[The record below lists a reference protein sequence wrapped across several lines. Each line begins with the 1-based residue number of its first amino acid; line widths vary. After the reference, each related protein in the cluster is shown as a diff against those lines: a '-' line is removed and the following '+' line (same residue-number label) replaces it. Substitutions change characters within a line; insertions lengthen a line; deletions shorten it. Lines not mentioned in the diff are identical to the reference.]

1 MVRTDQAYIN
11 QYLVYDEAF
20 EACEACEKACVEA
33 DYFLRKEARKSYL
46 DTYFSEALNFGA
58 KKAPV
63 KTENNVFAKIG
74 KAIVTLIEKIKAA
87 IIHIKDSIF
96 GTQKKTE
103 AANKAL
109 QKIFAEN
116 PEMKKTIMKG
126 LKKEWFTIYD
136 VAAYKNDVVGL
147 IKMVDQAKIDN
158 QTAMDKFQE
167 ITDKVKKGIITG
179 GAITGGLG
187 ILKGITEI
195 NKSRTSLQD
204 TMEAMQHMAEAIKDD
219 TTNKGKD
226 PNSVST
232 KARILGGAVKVL
244 MGLDKN
250 YETNAEKAAKL
261 AEEQAK
267 AEADVKAKQK
277 EDDDAENKRR
287 NDESYQWKVDAHNR
301 ELARNA
307 AEDAAR
313 QEDAK
318 KKEEEA
324 KKKAETD
331 AYNAS
336 VDTTNRSFIRRRD
349 SAQRAIDDYNKKVE
363 LFVNYAASQACT
375 STDDDRFKSLR
386 DDVEDAFSRIS
397 NTYSEFVKG
406 GVRDSIRSAFIGTV
420 AQMVTRKGNKMPK
433 EHEVEDAINKGQ
445 KLFFNPNG
453 NGSSNN
459 SSSSS
464 SGGNSFRV
472 KRKNKKS

>member
-11 QYLVYDEAF
+11 QYLVYDEVF

-58 KKAPV
+58 KKSTS
-63 KTENNVFAKIG
+63 KTEDNVFAKIG
-74 KAIVTLIEKIKAA
+74 KAIVNLIEKIKNA
-87 IIHIKDSIF
+87 IKHIKDSIF

-126 LKKEWFTIYD
+126 IKKEWFTIYD
-136 VAAYKNDVVGL
+136 VAAYKNDIMGL

-158 QTAMDKFQE
+158 QTAMDKFQDM
-167 ITDKVKKGIITG
+167 TDKVKKGIVTG
-179 GAITGGLG
+179 AAITGGLS

-195 NKSRTSLQD
+195 NKSRTSLQS

-226 PNSVST
+226 PHSIST

-244 MGLDKN
+244 IGLDKN
-250 YETNAEKAAKL
+250 YETNAEKAAKA

-267 AEADVKAKQK
+267 VEADVKAKQK
-277 EDDDAENKRR
+277 DADDAEARRR

-301 ELARNA
+301 EVARNA
-307 AEDAAR
+307 ADDAAR
-313 QEDAK
+313 QEEAK

-324 KKKAETD
+324 RKKAETD
-331 AYNAS
+331 AYNQS
-336 VDTTNRSFIRRRD
+336 VDATNSTFIRRRD
-349 SAQRAIDDYNKKVE
+349 AAQSAINDYNKKVE
-363 LFVNYAASQACT
+363 LYVNYAASQNCT
-375 STDDDRFKSLR
+375 STTDSRYISLKN
-386 DDVEDAFSRIS
+386 DVEKAFNRIS
-397 NTYSEFVKG
+397 DTYSDFVSG
-406 GVRDSIRSAFIGTV
+406 GIRDSMRIGFIGRV
-420 AQMVTRKGNKMPK
+420 DRMVTSKGNKMPGV
-433 EHEVEDAINKGQ
+433 HDIEDTINYGQ
-445 KLFFNPNG
+445 RIVFNPSGKGSG
-453 NGSSNN
+453 NK
-459 SSSSS
+459 SSSSN
-464 SGGNSFRV
+464 GNSFRV
-472 KRKNKKS
+472 RRKTR

>member
-11 QYLVYDEAF
+11 QYLVYDEVF

-46 DTYFSEALNFGA
+46 DTYFSEALNVGA
-58 KKAPV
+58 KKTPA
-63 KTENNVFAKIG
+63 KTEDNIFAKIG

-87 IIHIKDSIF
+87 IMHIKDSIF

-136 VAAYKNDVVGL
+136 VAAYKNDIMGL

-158 QTAMDKFQE
+158 QTAMDKFQDM
-167 ITDKVKKGIITG
+167 TDKVKKGIVTG
-179 GAITGGLG
+179 AAITGGLS

-195 NKSRTSLQD
+195 NKSRTSLQS

-226 PNSVST
+226 LHSIST

-244 MGLDKN
+244 IGLDKN
-250 YETNAEKAAKL
+250 YETNAEKAAKA

-267 AEADVKAKQK
+267 AEADAKAKQK
-277 EDDDAENKRR
+277 DVDDAEARRR

-301 ELARNA
+301 EVARNA
-307 AEDAAR
+307 ADDAAR
-313 QEDAK
+313 QE
-318 KKEEEA
+318 EA
-324 KKKAETD
+324 RKKAETD
-331 AYNAS
+331 AYNQS
-336 VDTTNRSFIRRRD
+336 VDATNSTFIRRRD
-349 SAQRAIDDYNKKVE
+349 AAQSAINDYNKKVE
-363 LFVNYAASQACT
+363 LYVNYAASQNCT
-375 STDDDRFKSLR
+375 STTDSRYISLKN
-386 DDVEDAFSRIS
+386 DVEKAFNRIS
-397 NTYSEFVKG
+397 DTYSDFVSG
-406 GVRDSIRSAFIGTV
+406 GIRDSMRIGFV
-420 AQMVTRKGNKMPK
+420 GRVDKMVTTKGNKMPGV
-433 EHEVEDAINKGQ
+433 HDIEDTINYGQ
-445 KLFFNPNG
+445 RIVFNPSGKGSG
-453 NGSSNN
+453 NK
-459 SSSSS
+459 SSSSN
-464 SGGNSFRV
+464 GNSFRV
-472 KRKNKKS
+472 RRKTR

>member
-11 QYLVYDEAF
+11 QYLVYDEVF

-58 KKAPV
+58 KKSPA
-63 KTENNVFAKIG
+63 KTEDNIFAKIG

-87 IIHIKDSIF
+87 IMHIKDSIF

-126 LKKEWFTIYD
+126 IKKEWFTIYD
-136 VAAYKNDVVGL
+136 VAAYKNDIMGL

-158 QTAMDKFQE
+158 QTAMDKFQDM
-167 ITDKVKKGIITG
+167 TDKVKKGIVTG
-179 GAITGGLG
+179 AAITGGLS

-195 NKSRTSLQD
+195 NKSRTSLQS

-226 PNSVST
+226 PHSIST

-244 MGLDKN
+244 IGLDKN
-250 YETNAEKAAKL
+250 YETNAEKAAKA

-267 AEADVKAKQK
+267 VEADAKAKQK
-277 EDDDAENKRR
+277 EVDDAEARRR

-301 ELARNA
+301 EVARNA
-307 AEDAAR
+307 ADDAAR
-313 QEDAK
+313 QEEAK

-324 KKKAETD
+324 RKKAETD
-331 AYNAS
+331 AYNQS
-336 VDTTNRSFIRRRD
+336 VDATNSTFIRRRD
-349 SAQRAIDDYNKKVE
+349 AAQSAINDYNKKVE
-363 LFVNYAASQACT
+363 LYVNYAASQNCT
-375 STDDDRFKSLR
+375 STTDSRYISLKN
-386 DDVEDAFSRIS
+386 DVEKAFNRIS
-397 NTYSEFVKG
+397 DTYSDFVSG
-406 GVRDSIRSAFIGTV
+406 GIRDSMRIGFV
-420 AQMVTRKGNKMPK
+420 GRVDKMVTTKGNKMPGV
-433 EHEVEDAINKGQ
+433 HDIEDTINYGQ
-445 KLFFNPNG
+445 RIVFNPSGKGSG
-453 NGSSNN
+453 NK
-459 SSSSS
+459 SSSSN
-464 SGGNSFRV
+464 GNSFRV
-472 KRKNKKS
+472 RRKTR

>member
-11 QYLVYDEAF
+11 QYLVYDEVF

-58 KKAPV
+58 KKSPA
-63 KTENNVFAKIG
+63 KTEDNIFAKIG

-87 IIHIKDSIF
+87 IMHIKDSIF

-136 VAAYKNDVVGL
+136 VAAYKNDIMGL

-158 QTAMDKFQE
+158 QTAMDKFQDM
-167 ITDKVKKGIITG
+167 TDKVKKGIVTG
-179 GAITGGLG
+179 AAITGGLS

-195 NKSRTSLQD
+195 NKSRTSLQS

-226 PNSVST
+226 PHSIST

-244 MGLDKN
+244 IGLDKN
-250 YETNAEKAAKL
+250 YETNAEKAAKA

-267 AEADVKAKQK
+267 AEADAKAKQK
-277 EDDDAENKRR
+277 DVDDAEARRR
-287 NDESYQWKVDAHNR
+287 NDESYQWKVNAHNR
-301 ELARNA
+301 EVARNA
-307 AEDAAR
+307 ADDAAR
-313 QEDAK
+313 QE
-318 KKEEEA
+318 EA
-324 KKKAETD
+324 RKKAETD
-331 AYNAS
+331 AYNQS
-336 VDTTNRSFIRRRD
+336 VDATNSTFIRRRD
-349 SAQRAIDDYNKKVE
+349 AAQSAINDYNKKVE
-363 LFVNYAASQACT
+363 LYVNYAASQNCT
-375 STDDDRFKSLR
+375 STTDSRYISLKN
-386 DDVEDAFSRIS
+386 DVEKAFNRIS
-397 NTYSEFVKG
+397 DTYSDFVSG
-406 GVRDSIRSAFIGTV
+406 GIRDSMRIGFV
-420 AQMVTRKGNKMPK
+420 GRVDKMVTTKGNKMPGV
-433 EHEVEDAINKGQ
+433 HDIEDTINYGQ
-445 KLFFNPNG
+445 RIVFNPSGKGSG
-453 NGSSNN
+453 NK
-459 SSSSS
+459 SSSSN
-464 SGGNSFRV
+464 GNSFRV
-472 KRKNKKS
+472 RRKTR

>member
-11 QYLVYDEAF
+11 QYLVYDEVF

-58 KKAPV
+58 KKSPA
-63 KTENNVFAKIG
+63 KTEDNIFAKIG
-74 KAIVTLIEKIKAA
+74 KAIVNLIEKIKNA
-87 IIHIKDSIF
+87 IKHIKDSIF

-136 VAAYKNDVVGL
+136 VASYKNDIMGL

-158 QTAMDKFQE
+158 QTAMDKFQDM
-167 ITDKVKKGIITG
+167 TDKVKKGIVTG
-179 GAITGGLG
+179 AAITGGLS

-195 NKSRTSLQD
+195 NKSRTSLQS

-219 TTNKGKD
+219 VSNKGKD

-232 KARILGGAVKVL
+232 KTRILGGAVKVL
-244 MGLDKN
+244 IGLDKN
-250 YETNAEKAAKL
+250 YETNAEKAAKA

-267 AEADVKAKQK
+267 AKEVAKAEQK
-277 EDDDAENKRR
+277 EIDDAEARRR
-287 NDESYQWKVDAHNR
+287 NDESYQWKVDEHKR
-301 ELARNA
+301 QVARNA

-313 QEDAK
+313 QEEAK

-324 KKKAETD
+324 KKQAEAE
-331 AYNAS
+331 AYNQS
-336 VDTTNRSFIRRRD
+336 VDATNRTFIRRRD

-363 LFVNYAASQACT
+363 LLVNYAASQACT
-375 STDDDRFKSLR
+375 STTDSRFTALQK
-386 DDVEDAFSRIS
+386 DVEDAFSRIS

-406 GVRDSIRSAFIGTV
+406 GVRDSIRSSFIGTV
-420 AQMVTRKGNKMPK
+420 AQMVTRKGNKMPG

-459 SSSSS
+459 NSSSS
-464 SGGNSFRV
+464 SGSNSFRM
-472 KRKNKKS
+472 KRKNKK

>member
-11 QYLVYDEAF
+11 QYLVYDEVF

-58 KKAPV
+58 KKSTS
-63 KTENNVFAKIG
+63 KTEDNVFAKIG
-74 KAIVTLIEKIKAA
+74 KAIVNLIEKIKNA
-87 IIHIKDSIF
+87 IKHIKDSIF

-136 VAAYKNDVVGL
+136 VAAYKNDIMGL

-158 QTAMDKFQE
+158 QTAMDKFQDM
-167 ITDKVKKGIITG
+167 TDKVKKGIVTG
-179 GAITGGLG
+179 AAITGGLS

-195 NKSRTSLQD
+195 NKSRTSLQS

-226 PNSVST
+226 PHSIST

-244 MGLDKN
+244 IGLDKN
-250 YETNAEKAAKL
+250 YETNAEKAAKA

-267 AEADVKAKQK
+267 VEADAKAKQK
-277 EDDDAENKRR
+277 EVDDAESRRR

-301 ELARNA
+301 EVARNA
-307 AEDAAR
+307 ADDAAR
-313 QEDAK
+313 QEEAK

-324 KKKAETD
+324 RKKAETD
-331 AYNAS
+331 AYNQS
-336 VDTTNRSFIRRRD
+336 VDATNSTFIRRRD
-349 SAQRAIDDYNKKVE
+349 AAQSAINDYNKKVE
-363 LFVNYAASQACT
+363 LYVNYAASQNCT
-375 STDDDRFKSLR
+375 STTDSRYISLKN
-386 DDVEDAFSRIS
+386 DVEKAFNRIS
-397 NTYSEFVKG
+397 DTYSDFVSG
-406 GVRDSIRSAFIGTV
+406 GIRDSMRIGFV
-420 AQMVTRKGNKMPK
+420 GRVDRMVTSKGNKMPGV
-433 EHEVEDAINKGQ
+433 HDIEDIINYGQ
-445 KLFFNPNG
+445 RIVFNPSGKGSG
-453 NGSSNN
+453 NK
-459 SSSSS
+459 SSSSN
-464 SGGNSFRV
+464 GNSFRV
-472 KRKNKKS
+472 RRKTR

>member
-11 QYLVYDEAF
+11 QYLVYDEVF

-33 DYFLRKEARKSYL
+33 DYFLRKEARNSYL

-58 KKAPV
+58 KKSSS
-63 KTENNVFAKIG
+63 KTEDNVFAKIG

-87 IIHIKDSIF
+87 IMHIKDSIF

-136 VAAYKNDVVGL
+136 VAAYKNDIMGL

-158 QTAMDKFQE
+158 QTAMDKFQDM
-167 ITDKVKKGIITG
+167 TDKVKKGIVTG
-179 GAITGGLG
+179 AAITGGLS

-195 NKSRTSLQD
+195 NKSRTSLQS

-226 PNSVST
+226 PHSIST

-244 MGLDKN
+244 IGLDKN
-250 YETNAEKAAKL
+250 YETNAEKAAKA

-267 AEADVKAKQK
+267 AEADAKAKQK
-277 EDDDAENKRR
+277 DVDDAEARRR
-287 NDESYQWKVDAHNR
+287 NDEFYQWKVDAHNR
-301 ELARNA
+301 EVARNA
-307 AEDAAR
+307 ADDAAR
-313 QEDAK
+313 QEEAK

-331 AYNAS
+331 AYNQS
-336 VDTTNRSFIRRRD
+336 VDATNSTFIRRRD
-349 SAQRAIDDYNKKVE
+349 AAQSAINDYNKKVE
-363 LFVNYAASQACT
+363 LYVNYAARQNCT
-375 STDDDRFKSLR
+375 STTDNRYISLKN
-386 DDVEDAFSRIS
+386 DVEKAFNRIS
-397 NTYSEFVKG
+397 DTYSDFVSG
-406 GVRDSIRSAFIGTV
+406 GIRDSMRIGFV
-420 AQMVTRKGNKMPK
+420 GRVDKMVTTKGNKMPGV
-433 EHEVEDAINKGQ
+433 HDIEDTINYGQ
-445 KLFFNPNG
+445 RIVFNPSGKGSG
-453 NGSSNN
+453 NK
-459 SSSSS
+459 SSSSN
-464 SGGNSFRV
+464 GNSFRV
-472 KRKNKKS
+472 RRKTR